1 MRAMHPEERKQTTAA
16 ARTKLL
22 DSVYLLLAALA
33 VVAVIGVVTAFFI
46 AYKDA
51 VWMPHGDRATQL
63 FGAVFGFGF
72 GVAYLYVALQSHR
85 LQRTLAGKPYLKP
98 LMTLNTQWWVSLSI
112 SVIGF
117 VVAIYSLA
125 LFVSNDRATNASS
138 VSALI
143 QLLGGTVLIL
153 SGGMFVAMTLRV
165 RSKARLSASNVV
177 FGLLLPAVLI
187 VSGIA
192 RVIAGCWRL
201 IR

>member
-1 MRAMHPEERKQTTAA
+1 
-16 ARTKLL
+16 
-22 DSVYLLLAALA
+22 

-85 LQRTLAGKPYLKP
+85 LQRTLAGKPYPKP
-98 LMTLNTQWWVSLSI
+98 LMTLNTHWWVSLSI
-112 SVIGF
+112 SVVGF

-125 LFVSNDRATNASS
+125 LFVSNDHASS

-143 QLLGGTVLIL
+143 QLLGGTVLML

-165 RSKARLSASNVV
+165 RSKARLSAFNVV

-192 RVIAGCWRL
+192 RVIVGCWRL